1 MKRKGELRV
10 IVVGAGMSGIL
21 CGIRLKQE
29 GIGHVTIYEKGDRAG
44 GTWRENTY
52 PGLSCDVPSHIYA
65 YSFERNPDWSH
76 FFSPGPEILDYLE
89 PTAEKF
95 GVNSSIRFGEE
106 VIGCE

>member
-44 GTWRENTY
+44 GTWRET
-52 PGLSCDVPSHIYA
+52 PTRDSPATSRPTSMPIPSSAIRIGA
-65 YSFERNPDWSH
+65 TSSLRDRRSSTIWSAPLRNS
-76 FFSPGPEILDYLE
+76 G
-89 PTAEKF
+89 
-95 GVNSSIRFGEE
+95 
-106 VIGCE
+106 